1 MAAQFIGSVI
11 SLISK
16 SDIRYQGVLHSI
28 DPQAAT
34 VSLEKVRSLGTEG
47 RKANPAEEVG
57 PSDNVYDFIVFR
69 ASDVKDLQIE
79 APAAATPSNEPAMSD
94 PAIVGTTAPPTSAAP
109 APSSDAA
116 PPSAPPAAAATLS
129 PPKPAE
135 PAQPSPQQR
144 AQQPPHSPYNMPP
157 PPPHMGQGPPFGH
170 YPPPPFGSP
179 FGGPPPPFSP
189 YGAPYPPFGAP
200 GPFGGPGLPPGP
212 GSPFMQ
218 GPPPPPMHLQQ
229 PPHQQQQDQASL
241 KSPSASSAVAP
252 SPSVQKQQTPSAPAP
267 LASPGAPQQASQPT
281 QAPSAILVAPATPQE
296 TRPETNGTAS
306 KPVPAGSESQAQ
318 DPAPKKQASDIEQLA
333 KDMSRASVGPTGAQQ
348 AQSQQQQAPRARRG
362 EDHVGASIF
371 GGPTQQ
377 PRASQPRTQPGRTL
391 QPFGAGQ
398 QQQKTTIAVPD
409 ADFDFA
415 SSNASF
421 QKPSA
426 LPEAPTNPSA
436 ASTDA
441 TANGKSGEQDDFVV
455 PPPAEA
461 APSAEASYNPSKSF
475 FDSISSDAKTRA
487 DPFAQSAAGR
497 HGGIGGGGYNG
508 GRYDREKER
517 EKNLEAFG
525 ESGAHLG
532 RGGYR
537 RGGGGG
543 RGRRGGN
550 GGGGGGGYQS
560 GGGQRQYNNGPRT
573 QQQ

>member
-47 RKANPAEEVG
+47 RKSNPAEEVG

-79 APAAATPSNEPAMSD
+79 APAASTPASEPAMSD
-94 PAIVGTTAPPTSAAP
+94 PAIVGTAAP
-109 APSSDAA
+109 APAA
-116 PPSAPPAAAATLS
+116 VPAQTPSATSESAPPAAATLS

-135 PAQPSPQQR
+135 PSQPSPQQR
-144 AQQPPHSPYNMPP
+144 AQQPPQSPYNMPP
-157 PPPHMGQGPPFGH
+157 PHMGQGPFGH

-200 GPFGGPGLPPGP
+200 GPFGGPGFPPGGP

-218 GPPPPPMHLQQ
+218 GPPPMHLQQ
-229 PPHQQQQDQASL
+229 PPQQQQDQAL
-241 KSPSASSAVAP
+241 KSPSATSAAAP
-252 SPSVQKQQTPSAPAP
+252 SPSVQKQQTPAAPAP
-267 LASPGAPQQASQPT
+267 LASPGAAAEPVRPAPAQP
-281 QAPSAILVAPATPQE
+281 APAAPATPQE
-296 TRPETNGTAS
+296 TRPETNGYAS
-306 KPVPAGSESQAQ
+306 QAVPSSGAESQSQ
-318 DPAPKKQASDIEQLA
+318 GGAPKKQAADIEQLA
-333 KDMSRASVGPTGAQQ
+333 KDMSRASVTANGSVPPQQQQPQQYQAQQ
-348 AQSQQQQAPRARRG
+348 AARPRRG

-371 GGPTQQ
+371 GGP
-377 PRASQPRTQPGRTL
+377 ASHRGAQQPRTQPGRTL
-391 QPFGAGQ
+391 QPFGAPPARP
-398 QQQKTTIAVPD
+398 TIAVPD
-409 ADFDFA
+409 TDFDFA

-421 QKPSA
+421 QKPSS
-426 LPEAPTNPSA
+426 LPEAPPAPSSNNA
-436 ASTDA
+436 N
-441 TANGKSGEQDDFVV
+441 ANGGEQDDFVV
-455 PPPAEA
+455 PPRAGGSE

-475 FDSISSDAKTRA
+475 FDSISSDAKTRN
-487 DPFAQSAAGR
+487 DPFAQQAAGR
-497 HGGIGGGGYNG
+497 HGGIGGGGYSG
-508 GRYDREKER
+508 GRYDRER
-517 EKNLEAFG
+517 ESQKNLEAFG

-543 RGRRGGN
+543 GRGRR
-550 GGGGGGGYQS
+550 GGYQS
-560 GGGQRQYNNGPRT
+560 GGGQRQYNNGPRS
-573 QQQ
+573 QQQQQQ